1 MNTRLRNLK
10 QRAAAL
16 LPAPPWT
23 FERFRAEWAGMDE
36 LSLSLYQTMAATPE
50 LFPGDDTAR
59 IADYLSRLGV
69 TVEPEPFN
77 MEALEGDTL

>member
-36 LSLSLYQTMAATPE
+36 LSLSLYQTMAATPGAV
-50 LFPGDDTAR
+50 LAVVTLADGPTTATVPG
-59 IADYLSRLGV
+59 IKN
-69 TVEPEPFN
+69 EC
-77 MEALEGDTL
+77 